1 MNKEEFVDSLE
12 LPFVGEMKLDDYVI
26 TLDNSNDFSRL
37 YNIVSNNL
45 DLTLDDDSI
54 TTTNN
59 ALFIFFN
66 DEYEIK
72 LTADFNKDVY
82 RMVVSDR

>member
-1 MNKEEFVDSLE
+1 MSKEEFVDSLE